1 MERFGK
7 FRDVLSPGFHFLI
20 PVADRISY
28 VHSLKEEA
36 IPVPNQSAITKD
48 NVTIHIDG
56 VLYVKI
62 VDPYKASYG
71 IDDPIFAIS
80 QLAQT
85 TMRSQ
90 LGKITLDKTFE
101 ERETLNTNIVKEI
114 NRESNDWGIRCMRYE
129 IRDITPP
136 SSVQSA
142 MELQAEA
149 ERRRRADILESEGK
163 RQAAMNKAEGDKAG
177 IVQKAQGEAESISL
191 RARATA
197 EAIQRVGDTIGRKGG
212 RDAVALQ
219 IAEQYVNAFGKLA
232 KEGTTVLLPSNTG
245 DVSSMVTQAMAT
257 FKNVSH
263 SFENATVIDQRYDTN
278 RENINAN
285 AMESQE
291 RVDEL
296 SSPGTDSEMFVPKPY
311 PNSTDPKDSA

>member
-1 MERFGK
+1 M
-7 FRDVLSPGFHFLI
+7 
-20 PVADRISY
+20 ADRISY

-219 IAEQYVNAFGKLA
+219 IAEQYVDAFGKLA